1 MSESTARL
9 DAMIHRADAVLYPV
23 DCVSHD
29 ACLRIKHLCKRTT
42 KRFVPLRTASLACF
56 LDGLREVTA

>member
-1 MSESTARL
+1 
-9 DAMIHRADAVLYPV
+9 MIHRADAVLYPV